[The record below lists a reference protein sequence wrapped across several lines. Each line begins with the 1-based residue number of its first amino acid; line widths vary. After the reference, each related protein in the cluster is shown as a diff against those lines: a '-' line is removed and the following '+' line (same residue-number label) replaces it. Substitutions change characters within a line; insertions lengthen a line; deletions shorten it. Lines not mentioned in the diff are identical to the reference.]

1 MWTPGSVLRASDSVG
16 HPGLQSAALADK
28 CVRLKS
34 YDGQLGTSRLD
45 INEGMNGQRG
55 RQEYSL
61 PPPAPQT
68 GKKTPGSTVDIVTD
82 ALSLFGKLAKVT
94 SRSIATPARVWGRH
108 LAAEGTGHITDTH
121 RTTDSQE
128 ATGERRVPITPSLL
142 AVPGTTRLPGPGR
155 NCVNDASTLWD
166 ALGFERSEAALS
178 D

>member
-1 MWTPGSVLRASDSVG
+1 MQTPGSVLRASDSVG

-28 CVRLKS
+28 RVRLKS
-34 YDGQLGTSRLD
+34 YDGQLGTLRLD

-55 RQEYSL
+55 RQEYPL
-61 PPPAPQT
+61 PTASQT
-68 GKKTPGSTVDIVTD
+68 GKKTPGSIVDIVIDT
-82 ALSLFGKLAKVT
+82 LSLFGELAKVT

-108 LAAEGTGHITDTH
+108 LATEGAGHITDTH

-128 ATGERRVPITPSLL
+128 VTGERRVPITPSLL

-155 NCVNDASTLWD
+155 NCVNDASTLWG